1 MDSGLFFDS
10 ANQAVPAITGPGTWS
25 FSTRDQRPN
34 PPTTTGGATQISV
47 ALDGGG
53 DFATLQ
59 GALDWI
65 PANNTLPRTVLV
77 EPGTYYE
84 TVHIGENRR
93 FVTIVG
99 TGGSRDDVKIF
110 HPSPATSDSRSAG
123 VLRVSS
129 DDVHVRNLTLDCG
142 VYLEQTNPAGDD
154 YPDLPMW
161 PGRINVLY
169 TTADRL
175 VCEDLRILGGQDT
188 AYTNSGTCYFKNCE
202 VWGSVDFIYGSALA
216 VFDDCDIVQVRPS
229 GGPIAAPST
238 DRSQDHGIV
247 FLHSRFPRATVADG
261 YPHDVSPSSTTF
273 MRPWRKD
280 GATEVINCELDT
292 HISTKAWG
300 EWSGREATCRARE
313 LNNTMVGGGAAPT
326 PAQRQTAGAYWLN
339 TVDPDYNPATDDETT
354 DPPQD
359 ASLSIVKT
367 GTFNDENGNGRADDG
382 ETISYTFLVTNTGNL
397 PLTGV
402 TVTDPLVTVNGGPID
417 LAVGANSGNTFT
429 ATYTID
435 QDDINAGKVDNTATA
450 DSNESDPATDDET
463 TDLPQDASLSIVKTG
478 TFNDENGNG
487 RADDGET
494 ISYTFLV
501 TNTGN
506 LPLTGV
512 TVTDPLVTVNGGPI
526 DLAVGAN
533 SGNTFT
539 ATYTIDQD
547 DINAGKVDNTATADS
562 NESDPATDDETTD
575 LPQSPNLS
583 ISKEVT
589 GNDDVLDGQVTY
601 DITVTNTGNVTLFD
615 IYVEDMQVGLMEVI
629 AELAPGESEVF
640 PVAVTITQELIDGG
654 CFTNTASAELREYFG
669 QERPDQGQEIPGI
682 GEEEYEVLLVVRDQA
697 EACFTQTPELTILK
711 EITAGDPYSLVG
723 DEVEYKYTIT
733 NTGTVT
739 LIGPFTVEDD
749 KIGTIADPANTSS
762 LAPGEEIVF
771 TATYTIVEGDLVE
784 GSVTNIAT
792 GKGFFGDD
800 EIESDPDEATAEA
813 SFNDIIAR
821 DDDAGTFQFSINP
834 QVATINALDNDE
846 LKGGVA
852 TPANVILTTVTPDPT
867 GTLTVDANGVITI
880 SANPQAGD
888 YQLTYRITEV
898 GNPSNFDEAVIT
910 VTVEPLLGVIE
921 VEDYCELDAP
931 YLRWLL
937 NPVNFQLADIAPGDD
952 APLTMTWYDKD
963 GNPLIVYEDIPL
975 EGFMLFPGAD
985 TLPGGYGSQWP
996 GWKFEN
1002 MQWIAGEFNFYQV
1015 REPGAYV
1022 IFELNPSV
1030 QVEVTYP
1037 GATEDCNPNPNPP
1050 IAEDDDMT
1058 AIPVYEFGF
1067 DNIVN
1072 VLNNDRLLDGT
1083 SPLNTTLVDITEVGQ
1098 STPGALIL
1106 DPATGLV
1113 DVAPGLAPGIYTLE
1127 YRICTN
1133 PNPTNCDTAIVTV
1146 RVVSPGIMVEKSVLE
1161 NDNQVDGFI
1170 TYEIKV
1176 TNTGDVELFNIEVMD
1191 DLTGDMW
1198 TISSLAPQEV
1208 WSETTQLS
1216 IDQELIDGEC
1226 VTNTA
1231 TAIAYAEEEGEASD
1245 GQSQERRV
1253 LARDEDSVEECFDIN
1268 ADIALVKS
1276 AEVENEDDCFD
1287 TGDLVTYTFVVT
1299 NAGNVTLTSI
1309 TLDEINFTGTGT
1321 LSDVEFV
1328 SSSMGSIEG
1337 TLMPGETATY
1347 TATYEITL
1355 ADTDARFIN
1364 NQALATGFFNET
1376 EVTDLSGESLDS
1388 DVETQ
1393 IDLCQRPAIEL
1404 LKDGIFNDENQ
1415 DGFGNVGE
1423 TITYIFTVSNT
1434 GNVTLSDITVT
1445 DPMVTVN
1452 GGPISLA
1459 PGESDNTTFT
1469 ATYELTQQDI
1479 DNGYVVNLALA
1490 EGTSPTDEV
1499 VEDESSDPTPVENP
1513 STECETCTETEIPQN
1528 PSINIDKTADPTS
1541 VDAAGQEVTY
1551 TLTVTNTGNTTLA
1564 GVTINDP
1571 LTGFSENV
1579 GSMVPGQVVVRE
1591 TTYVVT
1597 QADIDNGSILN
1608 VADVFA
1614 FSGQTPVSDEDD
1626 AVVEA
1631 IQRPG
1636 ITMDK
1641 TADPTSVDAAG
1652 QEVTYTLTV
1661 TNTGN
1666 TTLAGVTINDPL
1678 TGFSENVGSMVPGQV
1693 VVRETTYVVTQ
1704 ADIDNGS
1711 IVNLADVFAFSGQ
1724 TPVSDEDDAVVE
1736 AIRNPSIQVIKT
1748 DNGTEVSEAG
1758 DVITYTL
1765 TVTNTGNVTLTN
1777 VTVVDPLTGLD
1788 VNVGTLAPGASTSV
1802 DTDYEVTQ
1810 TDVDAGFV
1818 LNTALTTGE
1827 SPEGEDDPED
1837 ETEIETPIDRSSS
1850 INISKVADVEAVQND
1865 GEVINY
1871 TIVVTNTGNTTLTD
1885 VAVADPLTGLDEV
1898 IDVLQPGESVSFE
1911 TSYTVTIAD
1920 LADKQ
1925 QIVNVAT
1932 ATFTDP
1938 VTEDEVTEEA
1948 EETVDVGC
1956 IDWTLV
1962 TGIVYNAL
1970 TDQPL
1975 PNVPITLIPQGD
1987 TPGETLIVITDAEG
2001 RYVFKDVPTGNY
2013 LIQVQDA
2020 NLNAQGLFNFQKSS
2034 LAFREV
2040 EVCVPVVEDFPY
2052 APFDGVVLG
2061 DFVWYDLNQDG
2072 IQNEWFDAN
2081 NDGQVTM
2088 NDLSAGPISIREW
2101 EWFDLNG
2108 DGRYDGP
2115 ENEGELNKAGLAGTT
2130 DGGNIRVTG
2139 PNGYDANVIVGILG
2153 YWRERPGATED
2164 DMFDDQGGAIYG
2176 EYDAVITADPVLLAS
2191 ASAMAA
2197 TGLVKNLPNE
2207 GGRMT
2212 DINSIRFEERCG
2224 LTTDDTVSRTVSS
2237 DSRVHLDMDFGWVC
2251 VQAEV
2256 EIIANDD
2263 DFGDF
2268 FVSYGGLL
2276 GNILDNDLLEGQ
2288 RPDPADVDFE
2298 FTELDGVIGLLI
2310 DDNGELSLIP
2320 NVNEAR
2326 AYTLRYVLRET
2337 AFPDNNDDALVF
2349 FRLLNDQVDLSVEK
2363 TSFEVEIYE
2372 GDEFEYEITVRNIGG
2387 TPATNVE
2394 IVDELPASVTY
2405 LSSSVVFTNDEQIQ
2419 VGTPAVT
2426 GSRIT
2431 WNVPFLPAD
2440 GVIVFRVRVQAGD
2453 AGTITNIV
2461 TVGAEEE
2468 DVDTT
2473 NNQDDDVN
2481 QVLPFRI
2488 PNVITPNNDGDND
2501 SFEIKGLG
2509 KFVSNEITIFN
2520 RYGDHVLEQEN
2531 YRNDWNAPGQVSGT
2545 YFFVL
2550 RTVDRSGRE
2559 HEFTGWIQV
2568 IKED

>member
-1 MDSGLFFDS
+1 
-10 ANQAVPAITGPGTWS
+10 
-25 FSTRDQRPN
+25 
-34 PPTTTGGATQISV
+34 
-47 ALDGGG
+47 
-53 DFATLQ
+53 
-59 GALDWI
+59 
-65 PANNTLPRTVLV
+65 
-77 EPGTYYE
+77 
-84 TVHIGENRR
+84 
-93 FVTIVG
+93 
-99 TGGSRDDVKIF
+99 
-110 HPSPATSDSRSAG
+110 
-123 VLRVSS
+123 
-129 DDVHVRNLTLDCG
+129 
-142 VYLEQTNPAGDD
+142 
-154 YPDLPMW
+154 
-161 PGRINVLY
+161 
-169 TTADRL
+169 
-175 VCEDLRILGGQDT
+175 
-188 AYTNSGTCYFKNCE
+188 
-202 VWGSVDFIYGSALA
+202 
-216 VFDDCDIVQVRPS
+216 
-229 GGPIAAPST
+229 
-238 DRSQDHGIV
+238 
-247 FLHSRFPRATVADG
+247 
-261 YPHDVSPSSTTF
+261 
-273 MRPWRKD
+273 
-280 GATEVINCELDT
+280 
-292 HISTKAWG
+292 
-300 EWSGREATCRARE
+300 
-313 LNNTMVGGGAAPT
+313 
-326 PAQRQTAGAYWLN
+326 
-339 TVDPDYNPATDDETT
+339 
-354 DPPQD
+354 
-359 ASLSIVKT
+359 
-367 GTFNDENGNGRADDG
+367 
-382 ETISYTFLVTNTGNL
+382 
-397 PLTGV
+397 
-402 TVTDPLVTVNGGPID
+402 
-417 LAVGANSGNTFT
+417 
-429 ATYTID
+429 
-435 QDDINAGKVDNTATA
+435 
-450 DSNESDPATDDET
+450 
-463 TDLPQDASLSIVKTG
+463 
-478 TFNDENGNG
+478 
-487 RADDGET
+487 
-494 ISYTFLV
+494 
-501 TNTGN
+501 
-506 LPLTGV
+506 
-512 TVTDPLVTVNGGPI
+512 
-526 DLAVGAN
+526 
-533 SGNTFT
+533 
-539 ATYTIDQD
+539 
-547 DINAGKVDNTATADS
+547 
-562 NESDPATDDETTD
+562 
-575 LPQSPNLS
+575 
-583 ISKEVT
+583 
-589 GNDDVLDGQVTY
+589 
-601 DITVTNTGNVTLFD
+601 
-615 IYVEDMQVGLMEVI
+615 
-629 AELAPGESEVF
+629 
-640 PVAVTITQELIDGG
+640 
-654 CFTNTASAELREYFG
+654 
-669 QERPDQGQEIPGI
+669 
-682 GEEEYEVLLVVRDQA
+682 
-697 EACFTQTPELTILK
+697 
-711 EITAGDPYSLVG
+711 
-723 DEVEYKYTIT
+723 
-733 NTGTVT
+733 
-739 LIGPFTVEDD
+739 
-749 KIGTIADPANTSS
+749 
-762 LAPGEEIVF
+762 
-771 TATYTIVEGDLVE
+771 
-784 GSVTNIAT
+784 
-792 GKGFFGDD
+792 
-800 EIESDPDEATAEA
+800 
-813 SFNDIIAR
+813 
-821 DDDAGTFQFSINP
+821 
-834 QVATINALDNDE
+834 
-846 LKGGVA
+846 
-852 TPANVILTTVTPDPT
+852 
-867 GTLTVDANGVITI
+867 
-880 SANPQAGD
+880 
-888 YQLTYRITEV
+888 
-898 GNPSNFDEAVIT
+898 
-910 VTVEPLLGVIE
+910 
-921 VEDYCELDAP
+921 
-931 YLRWLL
+931 
-937 NPVNFQLADIAPGDD
+937 
-952 APLTMTWYDKD
+952 
-963 GNPLIVYEDIPL
+963 
-975 EGFMLFPGAD
+975 MLFPGAD

-1146 RVVSPGIMVEKSVLE
+1146 RVVSPGILVEKSVLE

-1276 AEVENEDDCFD
+1276 AEVESEDDCFD

-1299 NAGNVTLTSI
+1299 NTGNVTLTSI

-1499 VEDESSDPTPVENP
+1499 VEDESSDPTPVEEPSTDCETCTETEIPQNPAIELLKDGIFNDENQDGFGNVGETITYIFTVSNTGNVTLSNITVTDPLVTVNGGPISLAPGESDNTTFTATYELTQQDIDNGYVVNLALAEGTSPTDEVVEDESSDPTPVENP
-1513 STECETCTETEIPQN
+1513 STECETCTEVVIPQN

-1597 QADIDNGSILN
+1597 QADIDNGSIVN

-1711 IVNLADVFAFSGQ
+1711 IVNVADVFAFSGQTPVSDEDDAVVEAIQRPGITMDKTADPTSVDAAGQEVTYTLTVTNTGNTTLAGVTINDPLTGFSENVGSMVPGQVVVRETTYVVTQADIDNGSIVNVADVFAFSGQ

-1748 DNGTEVSEAG
+1748 DNGAEVSEAG

-1777 VTVVDPLTGLD
+1777 VTVEDPLTGLD

-1810 TDVDAGFV
+1810 ADVDAGFVLNTALTTGESPDEDDPEDDTDIETPIERNPSIQVIKTDNGAEVSEAGDVITYTLTVTNTGNVTLTNVTVEDPLTGLDVNVGALAPGESTSIDTDYVVTQADVDAGFV

-1850 INISKVADVEAVQND
+1850 ITISKEADVEAVQD
-1865 GEVINY
+1865 EGEVINY

-1962 TGIVYNAL
+1962 TGVVFNAL

-1975 PNVPITLIPQGD
+1975 PNVPITLIPQGN
-1987 TPGETLIVITDAEG
+1987 TPGETLIVITDADG

-2040 EVCVPVVEDFPY
+2040 EVCVPIVEDFQY
-2052 APFDGVVLG
+2052 APFDGIILG

-2115 ENEGELNKAGLAGTT
+2115 ENEGELNKAGIAGNAEP
-2130 DGGNIRVTG
+2130 GQSGNIRVTG
-2139 PNGYDANVIVGILG
+2139 PNGFETNQIVGILG
-2153 YWRERPGATED
+2153 YWRERIGATED
-2164 DMFDDQGGAIYG
+2164 DTFDDQGGALYG
-2176 EYDAVITADPVLLAS
+2176 EYNAEIIPDPVLIS
-2191 ASAMAA
+2191 NASAMAA
-2197 TGLVKNLPNE
+2197 TGLVKILPNA

-2212 DINSIRFEERCG
+2212 DINSVRFEERCG
-2224 LTTDDTVSRTVSS
+2224 LTTEDNVSAIVSAQ
-2237 DSRVHLDMDFGWVC
+2237 DKVHLDMDFGWVC
-2251 VQAEV
+2251 EQVEV

-2263 DFGDF
+2263 DFGEY

-2453 AGTITNIV
+2453 AGTITNIA

>member
-1 MDSGLFFDS
+1 MDE
-10 ANQAVPAITGPGTWS
+10 TW
-25 FSTRDQRPN
+25 TYE
-34 PPTTTGGATQISV
+34 ATY
-47 ALDGGG
+47 
-53 DFATLQ
+53 
-59 GALDWI
+59 
-65 PANNTLPRTVLV
+65 TV
-77 EPGTYYE
+77 TQ
-84 TVHIGENRR
+84 
-93 FVTIVG
+93 
-99 TGGSRDDVKIF
+99 DDV
-110 HPSPATSDSRSAG
+110 DAG
-123 VLRVSS
+123 SIE
-129 DDVHVRNLTLDCG
+129 N
-142 VYLEQTNPAGDD
+142 
-154 YPDLPMW
+154 
-161 PGRINVLY
+161 
-169 TTADRL
+169 TA
-175 VCEDLRILGGQDT
+175 
-188 AYTNSGTCYFKNCE
+188 E
-202 VWGSVDFIYGSALA
+202 V
-216 VFDDCDIVQVRPS
+216 
-229 GGPIAAPST
+229 T
-238 DRSQDHGIV
+238 
-247 FLHSRFPRATVADG
+247 
-261 YPHDVSPSSTTF
+261 
-273 MRPWRKD
+273 
-280 GATEVINCELDT
+280 
-292 HISTKAWG
+292 
-300 EWSGREATCRARE
+300 
-313 LNNTMVGGGAAPT
+313 
-326 PAQRQTAGAYWLN
+326 
-339 TVDPDYNPATDDETT
+339 TDDET
-354 DPPQD
+354 
-359 ASLSIVKT
+359 V
-367 GTFNDENGNGRADDG
+367 
-382 ETISYTFLVTNTGNL
+382 
-397 PLTGV
+397 
-402 TVTDPLVTVNGGPID
+402 
-417 LAVGANSGNTFT
+417 
-429 ATYTID
+429 
-435 QDDINAGKVDNTATA
+435 
-450 DSNESDPATDDET
+450 SNED
-463 TDLPQDASLSIVKTG
+463 
-478 TFNDENGNG
+478 
-487 RADDGET
+487 
-494 ISYTFLV
+494 
-501 TNTGN
+501 
-506 LPLTGV
+506 
-512 TVTDPLVTVNGGPI
+512 
-526 DLAVGAN
+526 
-533 SGNTFT
+533 
-539 ATYTIDQD
+539 
-547 DINAGKVDNTATADS
+547 
-562 NESDPATDDETTD
+562 
-575 LPQSPNLS
+575 
-583 ISKEVT
+583 
-589 GNDDVLDGQVTY
+589 
-601 DITVTNTGNVTLFD
+601 
-615 IYVEDMQVGLMEVI
+615 
-629 AELAPGESEVF
+629 
-640 PVAVTITQELIDGG
+640 
-654 CFTNTASAELREYFG
+654 
-669 QERPDQGQEIPGI
+669 
-682 GEEEYEVLLVVRDQA
+682 
-697 EACFTQTPELTILK
+697 
-711 EITAGDPYSLVG
+711 
-723 DEVEYKYTIT
+723 
-733 NTGTVT
+733 T
-739 LIGPFTVEDD
+739 LI
-749 KIGTIADPANTSS
+749 
-762 LAPGEEIVF
+762 
-771 TATYTIVEGDLVE
+771 
-784 GSVTNIAT
+784 
-792 GKGFFGDD
+792 
-800 EIESDPDEATAEA
+800 
-813 SFNDIIAR
+813 
-821 DDDAGTFQFSINP
+821 
-834 QVATINALDNDE
+834 
-846 LKGGVA
+846 
-852 TPANVILTTVTPDPT
+852 
-867 GTLTVDANGVITI
+867 
-880 SANPQAGD
+880 
-888 YQLTYRITEV
+888 
-898 GNPSNFDEAVIT
+898 
-910 VTVEPLLGVIE
+910 
-921 VEDYCELDAP
+921 
-931 YLRWLL
+931 
-937 NPVNFQLADIAPGDD
+937 
-952 APLTMTWYDKD
+952 
-963 GNPLIVYEDIPL
+963 
-975 EGFMLFPGAD
+975 
-985 TLPGGYGSQWP
+985 
-996 GWKFEN
+996 
-1002 MQWIAGEFNFYQV
+1002 
-1015 REPGAYV
+1015 
-1022 IFELNPSV
+1022 
-1030 QVEVTYP
+1030 
-1037 GATEDCNPNPNPP
+1037 
-1050 IAEDDDMT
+1050 
-1058 AIPVYEFGF
+1058 
-1067 DNIVN
+1067 
-1072 VLNNDRLLDGT
+1072 
-1083 SPLNTTLVDITEVGQ
+1083 
-1098 STPGALIL
+1098 
-1106 DPATGLV
+1106 
-1113 DVAPGLAPGIYTLE
+1113 
-1127 YRICTN
+1127 
-1133 PNPTNCDTAIVTV
+1133 
-1146 RVVSPGIMVEKSVLE
+1146 
-1161 NDNQVDGFI
+1161 
-1170 TYEIKV
+1170 
-1176 TNTGDVELFNIEVMD
+1176 
-1191 DLTGDMW
+1191 
-1198 TISSLAPQEV
+1198 
-1208 WSETTQLS
+1208 
-1216 IDQELIDGEC
+1216 
-1226 VTNTA
+1226 
-1231 TAIAYAEEEGEASD
+1231 
-1245 GQSQERRV
+1245 
-1253 LARDEDSVEECFDIN
+1253 
-1268 ADIALVKS
+1268 
-1276 AEVENEDDCFD
+1276 
-1287 TGDLVTYTFVVT
+1287 
-1299 NAGNVTLTSI
+1299 
-1309 TLDEINFTGTGT
+1309 
-1321 LSDVEFV
+1321 
-1328 SSSMGSIEG
+1328 
-1337 TLMPGETATY
+1337 
-1347 TATYEITL
+1347 
-1355 ADTDARFIN
+1355 
-1364 NQALATGFFNET
+1364 
-1376 EVTDLSGESLDS
+1376 
-1388 DVETQ
+1388 
-1393 IDLCQRPAIEL
+1393 IDLCQQPAIEL

-1434 GNVTLSDITVT
+1434 GNVTLSDITIT

-1499 VEDESSDPTPVENP
+1499 VEDESSDPTPVEEPN
-1513 STECETCTETEIPQN
+1513 TDCETCTEVVIPQN
-1528 PSINIDKTADPTS
+1528 PSINIDKIADPTSVDAAGQEVTYTLTVTNTGNTTLAGVTINDPLTGFSENVGSMVPGQVVVRETTYVVTQADIDNGSIVNVADVFAFSGQTPVSDEDDAVVEAIQRPGITMDKTADPTS

-1636 ITMDK
+1636 ITMVK

-1711 IVNLADVFAFSGQ
+1711 ILNVADVFAFSGQ

-1748 DNGTEVSEAG
+1748 DNGAEVSEAG

-1777 VTVVDPLTGLD
+1777 VTVEDPLTGLD

-1810 TDVDAGFV
+1810 ADVDAGFV
-1818 LNTALTTGE
+1818 LNTALTEGE
-1827 SPEGEDDPED
+1827 SPDGEDPED
-1837 ETEIETPIDRSSS
+1837 DTEIETPIRVNPGVE
-1850 INISKVADVEAVQND
+1850 ITKTADT
-1865 GEVINY
+1865 EVITQLGQEITY
-1871 TIVVTNTGNTTLTD
+1871 TLTVTNTGNVSLTN
-1885 VAVADPLTGLDEV
+1885 VTVNDPLTGLDV
-1898 IDVLQPGESVSFE
+1898 NLGTLNPGQVEE
-1911 TSYTVTIAD
+1911 LTTTYTVEEDD
-1920 LADKQ
+1920 LNSSTL
-1925 QIVNVAT
+1925 INVAT
-1932 ATFTDP
+1932 VVGTISGEEGTQISDEDSVEITIDEDDEVFPQPEIDLVKTANVEFVENEGDVITYTLTVTNTGNVDLFNVEVNDGLIELQEMIDILKVGETLTFTGSYV
-1938 VTEDEVTEEA
+1938 VTIEDIALQEPILNFASASGEIEDGSEGVTD
-1948 EETVDVGC
+1948 TDFTQTPITC
-1956 IDWTLV
+1956 IDDTLI
-1962 TGIVYNAL
+1962 TGVLIDDR

-2088 NDLSAGPISIREW
+2088 NDLSAGPISISEW

-2176 EYDAVITADPVLLAS
+2176 EYNAVITADPVLLAS

-2263 DFGDF
+2263 DFGDY

-2419 VGTPAVT
+2419 VGTPAVA

-2453 AGTITNIV
+2453 AGTITNIA

>member
-1 MDSGLFFDS
+1 
-10 ANQAVPAITGPGTWS
+10 
-25 FSTRDQRPN
+25 
-34 PPTTTGGATQISV
+34 
-47 ALDGGG
+47 
-53 DFATLQ
+53 
-59 GALDWI
+59 
-65 PANNTLPRTVLV
+65 
-77 EPGTYYE
+77 
-84 TVHIGENRR
+84 
-93 FVTIVG
+93 
-99 TGGSRDDVKIF
+99 
-110 HPSPATSDSRSAG
+110 
-123 VLRVSS
+123 
-129 DDVHVRNLTLDCG
+129 
-142 VYLEQTNPAGDD
+142 
-154 YPDLPMW
+154 
-161 PGRINVLY
+161 
-169 TTADRL
+169 
-175 VCEDLRILGGQDT
+175 
-188 AYTNSGTCYFKNCE
+188 
-202 VWGSVDFIYGSALA
+202 
-216 VFDDCDIVQVRPS
+216 
-229 GGPIAAPST
+229 
-238 DRSQDHGIV
+238 
-247 FLHSRFPRATVADG
+247 
-261 YPHDVSPSSTTF
+261 
-273 MRPWRKD
+273 
-280 GATEVINCELDT
+280 
-292 HISTKAWG
+292 
-300 EWSGREATCRARE
+300 
-313 LNNTMVGGGAAPT
+313 
-326 PAQRQTAGAYWLN
+326 
-339 TVDPDYNPATDDETT
+339 
-354 DPPQD
+354 
-359 ASLSIVKT
+359 
-367 GTFNDENGNGRADDG
+367 
-382 ETISYTFLVTNTGNL
+382 
-397 PLTGV
+397 
-402 TVTDPLVTVNGGPID
+402 
-417 LAVGANSGNTFT
+417 
-429 ATYTID
+429 
-435 QDDINAGKVDNTATA
+435 
-450 DSNESDPATDDET
+450 
-463 TDLPQDASLSIVKTG
+463 
-478 TFNDENGNG
+478 
-487 RADDGET
+487 
-494 ISYTFLV
+494 
-501 TNTGN
+501 
-506 LPLTGV
+506 
-512 TVTDPLVTVNGGPI
+512 
-526 DLAVGAN
+526 
-533 SGNTFT
+533 
-539 ATYTIDQD
+539 
-547 DINAGKVDNTATADS
+547 
-562 NESDPATDDETTD
+562 
-575 LPQSPNLS
+575 
-583 ISKEVT
+583 
-589 GNDDVLDGQVTY
+589 
-601 DITVTNTGNVTLFD
+601 
-615 IYVEDMQVGLMEVI
+615 
-629 AELAPGESEVF
+629 
-640 PVAVTITQELIDGG
+640 
-654 CFTNTASAELREYFG
+654 
-669 QERPDQGQEIPGI
+669 
-682 GEEEYEVLLVVRDQA
+682 
-697 EACFTQTPELTILK
+697 
-711 EITAGDPYSLVG
+711 
-723 DEVEYKYTIT
+723 
-733 NTGTVT
+733 
-739 LIGPFTVEDD
+739 
-749 KIGTIADPANTSS
+749 
-762 LAPGEEIVF
+762 
-771 TATYTIVEGDLVE
+771 
-784 GSVTNIAT
+784 
-792 GKGFFGDD
+792 
-800 EIESDPDEATAEA
+800 
-813 SFNDIIAR
+813 
-821 DDDAGTFQFSINP
+821 
-834 QVATINALDNDE
+834 
-846 LKGGVA
+846 
-852 TPANVILTTVTPDPT
+852 
-867 GTLTVDANGVITI
+867 
-880 SANPQAGD
+880 
-888 YQLTYRITEV
+888 
-898 GNPSNFDEAVIT
+898 
-910 VTVEPLLGVIE
+910 
-921 VEDYCELDAP
+921 
-931 YLRWLL
+931 
-937 NPVNFQLADIAPGDD
+937 
-952 APLTMTWYDKD
+952 
-963 GNPLIVYEDIPL
+963 
-975 EGFMLFPGAD
+975 
-985 TLPGGYGSQWP
+985 
-996 GWKFEN
+996 
-1002 MQWIAGEFNFYQV
+1002 
-1015 REPGAYV
+1015 
-1022 IFELNPSV
+1022 
-1030 QVEVTYP
+1030 
-1037 GATEDCNPNPNPP
+1037 
-1050 IAEDDDMT
+1050 
-1058 AIPVYEFGF
+1058 
-1067 DNIVN
+1067 
-1072 VLNNDRLLDGT
+1072 
-1083 SPLNTTLVDITEVGQ
+1083 
-1098 STPGALIL
+1098 
-1106 DPATGLV
+1106 
-1113 DVAPGLAPGIYTLE
+1113 
-1127 YRICTN
+1127 
-1133 PNPTNCDTAIVTV
+1133 
-1146 RVVSPGIMVEKSVLE
+1146 
-1161 NDNQVDGFI
+1161 
-1170 TYEIKV
+1170 
-1176 TNTGDVELFNIEVMD
+1176 
-1191 DLTGDMW
+1191 
-1198 TISSLAPQEV
+1198 
-1208 WSETTQLS
+1208 
-1216 IDQELIDGEC
+1216 
-1226 VTNTA
+1226 
-1231 TAIAYAEEEGEASD
+1231 
-1245 GQSQERRV
+1245 
-1253 LARDEDSVEECFDIN
+1253 
-1268 ADIALVKS
+1268 
-1276 AEVENEDDCFD
+1276 
-1287 TGDLVTYTFVVT
+1287 
-1299 NAGNVTLTSI
+1299 
-1309 TLDEINFTGTGT
+1309 
-1321 LSDVEFV
+1321 
-1328 SSSMGSIEG
+1328 
-1337 TLMPGETATY
+1337 
-1347 TATYEITL
+1347 
-1355 ADTDARFIN
+1355 
-1364 NQALATGFFNET
+1364 
-1376 EVTDLSGESLDS
+1376 
-1388 DVETQ
+1388 
-1393 IDLCQRPAIEL
+1393 
-1404 LKDGIFNDENQ
+1404 
-1415 DGFGNVGE
+1415 
-1423 TITYIFTVSNT
+1423 
-1434 GNVTLSDITVT
+1434 
-1445 DPMVTVN
+1445 
-1452 GGPISLA
+1452 
-1459 PGESDNTTFT
+1459 
-1469 ATYELTQQDI
+1469 TQQDI

-1499 VEDESSDPTPVENP
+1499 VEDESSDPTPVEEPN
-1513 STECETCTETEIPQN
+1513 TDCETCTEVVIPQN
-1528 PSINIDKTADPTS
+1528 PSINIDKIADPTS

-1597 QADIDNGSILN
+1597 QADIDNGSIVN

-1748 DNGTEVSEAG
+1748 DNGAEVSEAG

-1777 VTVVDPLTGLD
+1777 VTVEDPLTGLDVNVGTLAPGASTSVDTDYVVTQADVDAGFVLNTALTEGESPDGEDPEDDTEIETPIERNPSIQVIKTDNGAQVSEAGDVITYTLTVTNTGNVTLTNVTVEDPLTGLD

-1898 IDVLQPGESVSFE
+1898 IDVLQPGEFVSFE

-2052 APFDGVVLG
+2052 APFDGVLLG

-2088 NDLSAGPISIREW
+2088 NDLSAGPISISEW

-2263 DFGDF
+2263 DFGDY

-2453 AGTITNIV
+2453 AGTITNIA

-2481 QVLPFRI
+2481 QVLPF
-2488 PNVITPNNDGDND
+2488 
-2501 SFEIKGLG
+2501 
-2509 KFVSNEITIFN
+2509 
-2520 RYGDHVLEQEN
+2520 
-2531 YRNDWNAPGQVSGT
+2531 
-2545 YFFVL
+2545 
-2550 RTVDRSGRE
+2550 
-2559 HEFTGWIQV
+2559 
-2568 IKED
+2568 